1 MKSLLLRC
9 YGLLMWLAQPLL
21 RRKLARRARTE
32 PGYAVAIGER
42 FGHYSQPPEAASE
55 LVWVHAVSLGET
67 RTAAILLKAMRA
79 AYPGMRVL
87 LTHGTATGRAEGQ
100 ALLQPGDVQ
109 VWQAWDSPVA
119 VARFFSHF
127 KPRLGLLME
136 TEVWPT
142 TVATARTCG
151 VPLVLV
157 NGRLSERSLRRA
169 LRVGVLSRP
178 SYAGLAAVYAQTE
191 SDAMRFRQLG
201 VAAPTVF
208 GNLKFD
214 ATPSQSQHTEGKAWR
229 QALGQ
234 PVVMFASSRD
244 GEEDEFFKQIGDQA
258 QTLKRLSATKK
269 VAYEKSEVVSARRV
283 RYLVVPRHP
292 QRFDAVEALA
302 RQQGLTVSR
311 RSSWRDGPATDPA
324 AMQSDVWLGDSLGEM
339 ALYYAFSDLALLGGS
354 FAPLGGQ
361 NLIEAAACGCPVV
374 MGPHT
379 FNFDQAAELAEAAG
393 AARRV
398 PDMPAAMSLAR
409 ELLRDR
415 QALDRAVAAG
425 LDFAAINRGATE
437 KTLAALRSYL

>member
-1 MKSLLLRC
+1 MLRV
-9 YGLLMWLAQPLL
+9 YGWLMWLAQALL
-21 RRKLARRARTE
+21 RRKLAKRARTE

-42 FGHYSQPPEAASE
+42 FGHYSQPPEMASE
-55 LVWVHAVSLGET
+55 LIWVHAVSLGET
-67 RTAAILLKAMRA
+67 RTAGILLKALRVA
-79 AYPGMRVL
+79 HPGLRVL
-87 LTHGTATGRAEGQ
+87 LTHGTATGRTEGQ
-100 ALLQPGDVQ
+100 SLLLPGDVQ

-142 TVATARTCG
+142 TLATARTRG
-151 VPLVLV
+151 VPMLLV
-157 NGRLSERSLRRA
+157 NGRLSERSLQGA
-169 LRVGVLSRP
+169 LRVGFLSRP
-178 SYAGLAAVYAQTE
+178 SYAALTAVYAQTE

-201 VAAPTVF
+201 VAAPRVF

-214 ATPSQSQHTEGKAWR
+214 AAPCQSQQTEGKAWR
-229 QALGQ
+229 EALGQ

-244 GEEDEFFKQIGDQA
+244 GEEDEFFRQISAQA
-258 QTLKRLSATKK
+258 EISKELIATKNEASVK
-269 VAYEKSEVVSARRV
+269 PDELSARRV

-292 QRFDAVEALA
+292 QRFDAVETLA

-311 RSSWRDGPATDPA
+311 RSGWRDGPVSDLA

-361 NLIEAAACGCPVV
+361 NLIEAAACGCPLV

-379 FNFDQAAELAEAAG
+379 FNFQQAAELAEAAG

-398 PDMPAAMSLAR
+398 PDIAAAMNLAMD
-409 ELLRDR
+409 LVHDR
-415 QALDRAVAAG
+415 QVHDRAAAAG
-425 LDFAAINRGATE
+425 LAFAALNRGATE
-437 KTLAALRSYL
+437 KSLAALLSYL